1 MSLQKYRCQHREK
14 AHTAYVSSPLF
25 STSKKNTINLTP
37 PLLLQILCS
46 SRKSPYSHTT
56 MKVDTRSQN
65 HPPGDEEK
73 IMTRKQ
79 KAEKQEHEQSPN
91 KKPKSEDNNNNN
103 NGNKS
108 NNKSLTD
115 IVAEFD
121 NFCKTTSQHL
131 SIKQMREI
139 LEANN
144 ANSSGSDDAV
154 VPRW

>member
-1 MSLQKYRCQHREK
+1 MSTQGEGTYSLRVITSFLHLQKEHNKFNPAIVASNLMFFKEI
-14 AHTAYVSSPLF
+14 
-25 STSKKNTINLTP
+25 TILTHYHEGWYKITE
-37 PLLLQILCS
+37 LS
-46 SRKSPYSHTT
+46 SR
-56 MKVDTRSQN
+56 RRREN
-65 HPPGDEEK
+65 HDQKAES
-73 IMTRKQ
+73 RKQ

-91 KKPKSEDNNNNN
+91 KKPKPEDNNNNNN

>member
-1 MSLQKYRCQHREK
+1 
-14 AHTAYVSSPLF
+14 
-25 STSKKNTINLTP
+25 
-37 PLLLQILCS
+37 
-46 SRKSPYSHTT
+46 

-139 LEANN
+139 LKANN